1 MTPAS
6 KGDPVTKRAQISR
19 AALETAITKVV
30 RSSDPQCSCFVG
42 IIVARKVPASRIA
55 ANWNVKGIKYGKAR
69 RDLCD
74 ATISVIIDP
83 MQLELDIS
91 ELIKNYTGLRGPL
104 IPRPDIPAAGTNC
117 RSGPDYVL
125 RPA

>member
-42 IIVARKVPASRIA
+42 IIVGRKVPASRIA
-55 ANWNVKGIKYGKAR
+55 ANWNVKGIKCMEKRDEIYVTR
-69 RDLCD
+69 RY
-74 ATISVIIDP
+74 P
-83 MQLELDIS
+83 
-91 ELIKNYTGLRGPL
+91 
-104 IPRPDIPAAGTNC
+104 
-117 RSGPDYVL
+117 
-125 RPA
+125 